1 MEFRAYASHHEHQV
15 SISLQKSPIK
25 FDSSSLQ
32 VTFSGKLFF
41 IDCSSEFSGLGLRF
55 STFLEIL
62 KQQHTVA
69 STL

>member
-1 MEFRAYASHHEHQV
+1 MEFPACASHHEHQV
-15 SISLQKSPIK
+15 SISLQKSTIK

-32 VTFSGKLFF
+32 VIFSGKLFF
-41 IDCSSEFSGLGLRF
+41 IDCSSEFRGLGLRF